1 MKHWSEETNWQRLGE
16 IVDRIKARV
25 DDAIAR
31 RDDHDGEAAHED
43 LISAEH
49 RLRMAER
56 GRDRNG

>member
-1 MKHWSEETNWQRLGE
+1 MKQWLEETNWQRLSV
-16 IVDRIKARV
+16 IVDQIKARV

-31 RDDHDGEAAHED
+31 RDDFDGDAAHDD

-56 GRDRNG
+56 RRDRG